1 MRDAD
6 HWLGLE
12 IRHLVAL
19 EAVAEERSFAAAAAR
34 LGYTQSAVSQQI
46 AGLERIV
53 GKRLLERP
61 PGRRPTGLTPAG
73 ELVLRHGKSMLA
85 RVRAAQADLDSVVD
99 GTAGSLRVGTYQS
112 IGLQVLP
119 GLLPR
124 LAAEWPQV
132 RIELHESASDVEL
145 LELVERGELD
155 LTFCMLPV
163 EEGPFVA
170 TELLADPYVLVLPT
184 DSPLAVNQRR
194 PTIRDI
200 AKLPLIGF
208 RSCRN
213 DHRIEG
219 QLRARGM
226 APNVVFRSDD
236 NGTVQALVG
245 AGVGAALMPRL
256 TVDTTDPRTVAIDL
270 ATLFAPRLLGL
281 VRHRDR
287 EPSAA
292 ADAFT
297 SMAREI
303 FADIQAASTPASA
316 GAIAPRRP
324 PTPPSR
330 PPARR
335 GSRA

>member
-124 LAAEWPQV
+124 FAVGWPQV

-236 NGTVQALVG
+236 NGTLQALVA
-245 AGVGAALMPRL
+245 AGMGAALMPGL
-256 TVDTTDPRTVAIDL
+256 AVDLDDPATVAIDL
-270 ATLFAPRLLGL
+270 GDSVPPRLLGI
-281 VRHRDR
+281 VWHGDR
-287 EPSAA
+287 VLSPA
-292 ADAFT
+292 ADAFVET
-297 SMAREI
+297 AVQVCGTLDEPAVRT
-303 FADIQAASTPASA
+303 AAVASA
-316 GAIAPRRP
+316 
-324 PTPPSR
+324 
-330 PPARR
+330 
-335 GSRA
+335 